1 MIAKKLN
8 AHIDNFRESVNEVNS
23 MLVNNKC
30 VGLYVDEGYQVDT
43 RGI

>member
-1 MIAKKLN
+1 M
-8 AHIDNFRESVNEVNS
+8 DNFRESVKEVNS

-43 RGI
+43 RDLNL